1 MLTVCYFKDCHQPV
15 QPGSWKCIYHRR
27 RTRCLVEE
35 CTNQVYARNLCV
47 RHGGQ
52 KSCCVQ
58 GCCRNARQAG
68 FCYRHSGDDS
78 RRRCSFAGCVR
89 KAILGGKCISHGGAK
104 MCTIEGCSSHVR
116 KKGLCCRHYRLWAA
130 DEEKNKANAP
140 ASGLVKANP
149 TAMMQTQ
156 AATSVVSSDDD
167 DNSSDD
173 GEMLDLIDA
182 NFIDQVF
189 YDVVKDEVR
198 AWPGAPPQC

>member
-15 QPGSWKCIYHRR
+15 QAGSWKCTYHRR
-27 RTRCLVEE
+27 RTRCLVED

-68 FCYRHSGDDS
+68 YCYRHSGDDS
-78 RRRCSFAGCVR
+78 RRRCSSTGCMR

-104 MCTIEGCSSHVR
+104 VCSVEGCASHVR

-130 DEEKNKANAP
+130 EEEKNGP
-140 ASGLVKANP
+140 ESRGIIKANP
-149 TAMMQTQ
+149 KAIIK
-156 AATSVVSSDDD
+156 AAQHPQSVASSDEEQC
-167 DNSSDD
+167 SDQD
-173 GEMLDLIDA
+173 EDMMDLIDDT
-182 NFIDQVF
+182 FIDQVF
-189 YDVVKDEVR
+189 NDVVQDEAQHR
-198 AWPGAPPQC
+198 IRGQR